1 MKTNEVKLI
10 FPRVFL
16 IALFIFSL
24 NVGFIIYQNKEA
36 IDFSNKSITGNA
48 INLINSKN
56 LQGISRTAKIFFIAQ
71 WSIIILMLLTAKVKD
86 RTTKVESKE
95 IKEIHIKN
103 NKQKTDLDL
112 LYNLLLKKTQI
123 KISVIS
129 KAFNIKKEIAMEWCK
144 ILESGDLAIIDYPMF
159 GGPIIR
165 INKKNQNEASKQ
177 NETKIV
183 KEKTQELK
191 KDYTFK
197 KRNIFL
203 IYLLSLLT
211 LGIYYVYWIVSTRDE
226 MGSQGIKIPTGW
238 LIFIPLV
245 NLVWL
250 YLYIKGFTKIK
261 QSQNTILLFLLILLT
276 GAILTP
282 IIIQPTLN
290 KYSKKT
296 LIKKEKQLKKIIKKP
311 HQKIKKEEKPIKKIT
326 KKKQSKK
333 K

>member
-1 MKTNEVKLI
+1 MKTNEVKLL
-10 FPRVFL
+10 FPRVLL
-16 IALFIFSL
+16 IALFIFFL
-24 NVGFIIYQNKEA
+24 NAGFFIYQNRET

-48 INLINSKN
+48 IHFINSEN
-56 LQGISRTAKIFFIAQ
+56 LQGISRTAKIFFISQ
-71 WSIIILMLLTAKVKD
+71 WSIIILMLITAKVKD
-86 RTTKVESKE
+86 RTTKIDSKE
-95 IKEIHIKN
+95 VKEIHIKDK
-103 NKQKTDLDL
+103 KQKTDLDL

-123 KISVIS
+123 KVSVIS

-165 INKKNQNEASKQ
+165 INKKESNPCEIKNQD
-177 NETKIV
+177 ETKSEDEIKNQDETKVV

-191 KDYTFK
+191 KQYTFK

-203 IYLLSLLT
+203 IYLLSILT

-238 LIFIPLV
+238 MIFIPIA
-245 NLVWL
+245 NIIWL

-261 QSQNTILLFLLILLT
+261 QSQNTTLLFILIFLT
-276 GAILTP
+276 GTILTP
-282 IIIQPTLN
+282 IIVQSTLN
-290 KYSKKT
+290 KYSKK
-296 LIKKEKQLKKIIKKP
+296 IEKKKEKHSKKIINKK
-311 HQKIKKEEKPIKKIT
+311 H
-326 KKKQSKK
+326 SKK